1 MLSLPTSMTVDRVV
15 SMQEIAGRNS
25 TYELVAVVLI
35 GLLALYLV
43 IKTVYW
49 CYQGWLLTKYP
60 GYIVPA
66 KSKFAEHACKVIAG
80 LFTSSMIGPVKVVG
94 AEHARYGGR
103 LLILP
108 NHTHHLDFAVCER
121 ALPISY
127 RQVGTKSEVS
137 GIRAP
142 IGAWANFIA
151 IDTTGGKAASKSIAE
166 RTVKSYA
173 RALTFRSRGRLLV
186 FPQGALVHSGRIPSD
201 SKITGSMRTGA
212 IRGAKLAQQVIDA
225 IKSGD
230 AAALDL
236 VRDVHGSQ
244 ADVTIAYYKA
254 NPAALDEPLA
264 ILPINI
270 RYGKEHADTD
280 AITILSKRGGGAR
293 VVIGAPVLVS
303 SLSDDPRVASEQ
315 LRVIIEALR
324 PE

>member
-1 MLSLPTSMTVDRVV
+1 MLTLPPILSSTHVQTV
-15 SMQEIAGRNS
+15 QEIAGRNTTLYS
-25 TYELVAVVLI
+25 VGATVL
-35 GLLALYLV
+35 GLIALYLV
-43 IKTVYW
+43 IKAVYW
-49 CYQGWLLTKYP
+49 SYQGWLLTKYP

-66 KSKFAEHACKVIAG
+66 KSKFAERACKVIAG
-80 LFTSSMIGPVKVVG
+80 LFTSSMIGPVKVIG
-94 AEHARYGGR
+94 AENASYGGR

-108 NHTHHLDFAVCER
+108 NHSHHLDFAVCEK

-151 IDTTGGKAASKSIAE
+151 IDTTGGKAASKAIAE

-230 AAALDL
+230 AAALQL

-254 NPAALDEPLA
+254 NPAALNEPLA
-264 ILPINI
+264 ILPVNI

-280 AITILSKRGGGAR
+280 AITIRSKRGGGAT

-303 SLSDDPRVASEQ
+303 SFSDDPRVASEQ
-315 LRVIIEALR
+315 LRVIIEDLR
-324 PE
+324 PQ